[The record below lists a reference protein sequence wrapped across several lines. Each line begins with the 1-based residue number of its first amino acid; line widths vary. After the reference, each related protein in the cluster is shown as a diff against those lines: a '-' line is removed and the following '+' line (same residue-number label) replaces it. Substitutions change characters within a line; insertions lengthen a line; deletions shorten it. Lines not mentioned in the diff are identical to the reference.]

1 MKIVAFMDSP
11 KIPQL
16 QLEAEQAV
24 VNGDAERVSYFITNC
39 KDAPFVKDWKDAA
52 KARGVNGKSTTI
64 DIARTVIAF
73 QHSFNSWHE
82 FETFR
87 EEIARADSP
96 VAIFEKAID
105 AVVAGDI
112 TTLTGMLQQ
121 YPYLVYSRSMRNHRA
136 TLLNYVGAN
145 GVEGYRQKTPPNA
158 VQIAELLLKEGA
170 EVDAAGDMYRG
181 TTTLGLVATSV
192 HPVKAGLQ
200 QPLMD
205 VLFKYGAN
213 PNRAVAPDYT
223 EGLLI
228 LACLHN
234 GRPEPVQYL
243 AEKGAALNLEAAA
256 GVGKLDV
263 VKTYFN
269 EDGSLAKNATKEQLN
284 TGCMWA
290 CEGGYDDVV
299 NFFLQNGFALDTAS
313 NGMTALHSAAAG
325 GQVNMVKKL
334 IALGAPLEIENSF
347 GGTVLGQT
355 IWFAF
360 NNPKPQY
367 PQIIDILLLAGAV
380 VKPGWDKYIE
390 EINTGYATGSIQ

>member
-1 MKIVAFMDSP
+1 MKIVAFMDDP

-16 QLEAEQAV
+16 QLDAEQAV
-24 VNGDAERVSYFITNC
+24 VNGDADRVSYFITNC
-39 KDAPFVKDWKDAA
+39 KDAPFVKSWKDTA

-64 DIARTVIAF
+64 DIARTVIAL

-82 FETFR
+82 FETFK
-87 EEIARADSP
+87 EEIAREDSP
-96 VAIFEKAID
+96 VAIFERAVD
-105 AVVAGDI
+105 AVVGGD
-112 TTLTGMLQQ
+112 TETLTAMLQQ

-170 EVDAAGDMYRG
+170 EVDAVGDMYRG

-213 PNRAVAPDYT
+213 PGKAVAADYT
-223 EGLLI
+223 SGLLI

-234 GRPEPVQYL
+234 GRREPVQYL
-243 AEKGAALNLEAAA
+243 AQKGAALNLEAAA
-256 GVGKLDV
+256 GAGRLDV
-263 VKTYFN
+263 VKKYFD
-269 EDGSLAKNATKEQLN
+269 EDGNLAKAATREQMN

-290 CEGGYDDVV
+290 CEGGYIDVV
-299 NFFLQNGFALDTAS
+299 DFLLEKGFELNTVS

-325 GQVNMVKKL
+325 GQVQMVKKL

-360 NNPKPQY
+360 NHPKPQY
-367 PQIIDILLLAGAV
+367 PQIIDILVHAGAV

-390 EINTGYATGSIQ
+390 EIKAG